1 LCSNNYCWTAE
12 NTLSDTS
19 AQTSMLW
26 DPS

>member
-1 LCSNNYCWTAE
+1 LCSNNYAMTAE
-12 NTLSDTS
+12 KTLSDTS